1 MANGCIFTARG
12 QIEIVIFI
20 SHCGGAVFVAK
31 AQNESPAPKND
42 PNTGLDMLECA
53 HCKTYVTPE
62 EAVYAKGC
70 VYCSKACLKE
80 SAC

>member
-1 MANGCIFTARG
+1 MRLLFLLA
-12 QIEIVIFI
+12 IVVGLFLWLRPKMK
-20 SHCGGAVFVAK
+20 V
-31 AQNESPAPKND
+31 QPPKND

-70 VYCSKACLKE
+70 VYCSKACLNE